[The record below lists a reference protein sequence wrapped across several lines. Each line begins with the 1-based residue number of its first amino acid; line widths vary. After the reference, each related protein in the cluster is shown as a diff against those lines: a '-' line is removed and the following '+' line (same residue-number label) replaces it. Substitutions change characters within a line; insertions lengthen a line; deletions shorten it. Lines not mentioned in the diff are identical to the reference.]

1 MGEKG
6 IEKMIKEKF
15 TKALAL
21 TMAAENP
28 DVVLKVMKAAGIE
41 ITDNSTVMDTIHK
54 MREVASK

>member
-1 MGEKG
+1 
-6 IEKMIKEKF
+6 MIKEKF

-28 DVVLKVMKAAGIE
+28 DVVLKVMKA
-41 ITDNSTVMDTIHK
+41 DNSTVMDTIHK

>member
-1 MGEKG
+1 
-6 IEKMIKEKF
+6 MIKEKF
-15 TKALAL
+15 SKALAL
-21 TMAAENP
+21 TLAAENP

>member
-1 MGEKG
+1 
-6 IEKMIKEKF
+6 MIKEKF

-41 ITDNSTVMDTIHK
+41 AE
-54 MREVASK
+54 MRKSKQKEYTEYVVRIPNKSA